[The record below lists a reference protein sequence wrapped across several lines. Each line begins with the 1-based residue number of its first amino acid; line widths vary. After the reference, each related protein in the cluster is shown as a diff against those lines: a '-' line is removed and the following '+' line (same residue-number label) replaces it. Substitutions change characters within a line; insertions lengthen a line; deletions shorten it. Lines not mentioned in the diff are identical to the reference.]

1 MLEIRHFS
9 KDFNGLP
16 VLSNFSLALPRNSFT
31 VLVGPSGCGKSTL
44 FDLLM
49 GSVSRDGGRLFL
61 FGAELPDLR
70 GEAGYMAQKDLL
82 LPWLSLIQ
90 NALLPVMVKRKLTS
104 DDFTEAKSLFSSLEL
119 SGFENHYPR
128 QVSGGMSQRC
138 ALART
143 LFFRAPLALLD
154 EPLSAVDALTRQ
166 SLRTML
172 LLLQSRF
179 EKTILMVTHDV
190 DDALFLADRI
200 VVLSRSPMMVTQ
212 EFIPEGKKP
221 RNPSN
226 TELLHLKEHIL
237 RSLQE
242 GR

>member
-1 MLEIRHFS
+1 MLEIYNFS
-9 KDFNGLP
+9 KSYNGHN
-16 VLSNFSLALPRNSFT
+16 VLSNFSLELPRKSFT

-49 GSVSRDGGRLFL
+49 GTVPPDGGRLFL
-61 FGAELPDLR
+61 FGEELPNLR
-70 GEAGYMAQKDLL
+70 GKAGYMAQKDLL
-82 LPWLSLIQ
+82 LPWLSLIH
-90 NALLPVMVKRKLTS
+90 NALLPVLVKRKPTS
-104 DDFTEAKSLFSSLEL
+104 EDFAEAKALFNSLEL

-128 QVSGGMSQRC
+128 QVSGGMAQRC

-143 LFFRAPLALLD
+143 LFFQAQLALLD

-166 SLRTML
+166 SLRTTL

-179 EKTILMVTHDV
+179 DKTILMVTHDV
-190 DDALFLADRI
+190 DDAVLLADRI
-200 VVLSRSPMMVTQ
+200 LILSRSPMTVTE
-212 EFIPEGKKP
+212 EFIPGGKKP
-221 RNPSN
+221 RNPTN
-226 TELLHLKEHIL
+226 TALLRLKEHIL

>member
-119 SGFENHYPR
+119 
-128 QVSGGMSQRC
+128 
-138 ALART
+138 
-143 LFFRAPLALLD
+143 
-154 EPLSAVDALTRQ
+154 
-166 SLRTML
+166 
-172 LLLQSRF
+172 
-179 EKTILMVTHDV
+179 
-190 DDALFLADRI
+190 
-200 VVLSRSPMMVTQ
+200 
-212 EFIPEGKKP
+212 
-221 RNPSN
+221 
-226 TELLHLKEHIL
+226 
-237 RSLQE
+237 
-242 GR
+242 